1 VSNAGG
7 LTMKYGTFITSIRP
21 EKIAANL
28 RQAENAGFE
37 SAWIGEHLIMPVNYQ
52 SKYPYSPDGRFPAPP
67 DVPFHDPMMTLTYAA
82 AVTERIRLATGV
94 FVVPLRNPVTTA
106 KSVATLDCLS
116 NGRMIFGIGIGWF
129 AEEFA
134 AAGVGAHFKDRAL
147 RTREYLETMKALWT
161 QEEPTF
167 QGKTF
172 SISGVR
178 FNPKPVQKP
187 HPPIVVGGT
196 SDLALKRAVRYGD
209 GWYGIARSLDEA
221 RELIGRLRELE
232 RQAARQRPV
241 EITLSLRTGH
251 PLTVDEV
258 RQLGA
263 LGVERTLVGLPLRAL
278 EGEEVSRFR
287 DEIMAKV

>member
-1 VSNAGG
+1 
-7 LTMKYGTFITSIRP
+7 MKYGTFITSMRP

-28 RQAENAGFE
+28 RQAEEVGFE

-52 SKYPYSPDGRFPAPP
+52 SKYPYTSDGRFPAPL

-82 AVTERIRLATGV
+82 AMTSRIRLATGI
-94 FVVPLRNPVTTA
+94 FVVPLRNPITTA
-106 KSVATLDCLS
+106 KSVVSLDVLS
-116 NGRMIFGIGIGWF
+116 NGRVIFGVGIGWF

-134 AAGVGAHFKDRAL
+134 ATGVGAHFADRAL
-147 RTREYLETMKALWT
+147 RTREYIEIMKALWT
-161 QEEPTF
+161 RDDPVYH
-167 QGKTF
+167 GKTF

-178 FNPKPVQKP
+178 FNPKPIQKP

-209 GWYGIARSLDEA
+209 GWYGIARSMDESQS
-221 RELIGRLRELE
+221 LIARLREFE
-232 RQAARQRPV
+232 RGANRARPV

-251 PLTVDEV
+251 PLRADEV
-258 RQLGA
+258 QQLRD
-263 LGVERTLVGLPLRAL
+263 LGVERTLAGLPLRAL
-278 EGEEVSRFR
+278 EGDEVHRFR